1 MSAVARRSLRLTTER
16 LTIRPLARN
25 DITEFTRYRNLP
37 DVARYQDWTLP
48 YTRDLAHAL
57 VDDAEELG
65 VPTPGQWLQLAV
77 TNADDRLLGDVA
89 VWLDDVALL
98 AMIGYTF
105 APENQGRG
113 YAVEAVR
120 AVVDWLFTVRK
131 VHRVAATIDPEN
143 VASARV
149 LERNGFRYIGTARSA
164 ALVRDVWSDDARFEI
179 LADEWR
185 AWKRRPGR
193 PRRVELVEITPQMVR
208 RVGELDRA
216 FSQRRFVSSVYQSY
230 GDTLVPPVH
239 DGNRVEPW
247 FRAITADGEP
257 VGFMMVAEPL
267 PTQPHPYLWR
277 LMIDWRHQ
285 GRGIGRAA
293 IEALARQRAAQGAT
307 HLLLSCTADV
317 TGTPEP
323 FYRRLGFER
332 TGKVNE
338 WGETE
343 MIAPLE
349 RLMPDR
355 GNGSL
360 TRPRERKRV
369 SASERAASLGLRGQG
384 TP

>member
-1 MSAVARRSLRLTTER
+1 MLAVPRRSLRLTTER
-16 LTIRPLARN
+16 LTIRPLARE
-25 DITEFTRYRNLP
+25 DVTEFTRYRNLP

-48 YTRDLAHAL
+48 YTRDLAHAI
-57 VDDAEELG
+57 VDDAEEVG
-65 VPTPGQWLQLAV
+65 VPTPGQWLQLAL
-77 TNADDRLLGDVA
+77 ADGDDRLLGDVA
-89 VWLDDVALL
+89 VWLDDAGLL
-98 AMIGYTF
+98 AMIGYTL

-113 YAVEAVR
+113 LAVEAVR
-120 AVVDWLFTVRK
+120 AVVDWLFTARK

-164 ALVRDVWSDDARFEI
+164 ALVRGVWSDDARFEI

-193 PRRVELVEITPQMVR
+193 PRRVELVEITPEMVR

-216 FSQRRFVSSVYQSY
+216 FSQRRFVSSVFESY
-230 GDTLVPPVH
+230 GDALVPPFH
-239 DGNRVEPW
+239 EGTRVRPW
-247 FRAITADGEP
+247 FRAIVADDEP

-293 IEALARQRAAQGAT
+293 IQALARQRAADGAT
-307 HLLLSCTADV
+307 HLLLSCTADR

-349 RLMPDR
+349 RLLPASR
-355 GNGSL
+355 NGQTSAAAHRRSSR
-360 TRPRERKRV
+360 RPSKADQ
-369 SASERAASLGLRGQG
+369 STS
-384 TP
+384 T

>member
-1 MSAVARRSLRLTTER
+1 MCAVPRRPLRLTTER
-16 LTIRPLARN
+16 LTIRPLARH
-25 DITEFTRYRNLP
+25 DVTEFSRYRNLP

-48 YTRDLAHAL
+48 YTRDLAHGL

-65 VPTPGQWLQLAV
+65 VPAPGQWLQLAV
-77 TNADDRLLGDVA
+77 TGPEDRLLGDVA
-89 VWLDDVALL
+89 VWLDEAGLL
-98 AMIGYTF
+98 AMIGYTL
-105 APENQGRG
+105 APENQGHG
-113 YAVEAVR
+113 YAAEAVR
-120 AVVDWLFTVRK
+120 AVVDWLFMVRK
-131 VHRVAATIDPEN
+131 VHRVAATIDPAN

-185 AWKRRPGR
+185 RWKRRPGR
-193 PRRVELVEITPQMVR
+193 PRRVDLVEITPANVR

-230 GDTLVPPVH
+230 GDALVPPVH
-239 DGNRVEPW
+239 EGNEVRPW
-247 FRAITADGEP
+247 FRAIEADGEP

-293 IEALARQRAAQGAT
+293 LSALAEQRAREGAT

-317 TGTPEP
+317 IGSPER
-323 FYRRLGFER
+323 FYQRLGFER
-332 TGKVNE
+332 TGTTNE

-343 MIAPLE
+343 MIAPLV
-349 RLMPDR
+349 RL
-355 GNGSL
+355 L
-360 TRPRERKRV
+360 VPR
-369 SASERAASLGLRGQG
+369 ANGQG
-384 TP
+384 ARPAQRAVSRKARRADQTAST